1 MIEQVNGFITP
12 MKEWDAVGKND
23 GKITGTENGTK
34 SVFQSVLEDTVQNV
48 YDTQKD
54 VEQKQYLLATGQ
66 LEDAHSLPIAQ
77 AKAELSLEVM
87 ISLRN
92 KAMEAY
98 NEILKMSQRVRDKRP
113 DQMASNVVALEIPV
127 CRDGFLHHFLFKHGD
142 TRHQPDL
149 LLI

>member
-1 MIEQVNGFITP
+1 MIELVNGFITP

-34 SVFQSVLEDTVQNV
+34 SVFQSVLEDTIQNV

-54 VEQKQYLLATGQ
+54 VELKQFLLSSGQ
-66 LEDAHSLPIAQ
+66 LDDVHSLPIAQ

-92 KAMEAY
+92 KAIEAY
-98 NEILKMSQRVRDKRP
+98 NEILKMSV
-113 DQMASNVVALEIPV
+113 
-127 CRDGFLHHFLFKHGD
+127 
-142 TRHQPDL
+142 
-149 LLI
+149 

>member
-23 GKITGTENGTK
+23 GKITETENGTK
-34 SVFQSVLEDTVQNV
+34 SVFQSVLEDTIQNV

-66 LEDAHSLPIAQ
+66 LEDALSLPIAQ

-98 NEILKMSQRVRDKRP
+98 NEILKMSV
-113 DQMASNVVALEIPV
+113 
-127 CRDGFLHHFLFKHGD
+127 
-142 TRHQPDL
+142 
-149 LLI
+149 

>member
-12 MKEWDAVGKND
+12 MKEWNAVGKND
-23 GKITGTENGTK
+23 KTTGAKIGTK

-98 NEILKMSQRVRDKRP
+98 NEILKMSV
-113 DQMASNVVALEIPV
+113 
-127 CRDGFLHHFLFKHGD
+127 
-142 TRHQPDL
+142 
-149 LLI
+149 

>member
-54 VEQKQYLLATGQ
+54 VDSIMEVLEKEQ
-66 LEDAHSLPIAQ
+66 
-77 AKAELSLEVM
+77 
-87 ISLRN
+87 
-92 KAMEAY
+92 
-98 NEILKMSQRVRDKRP
+98 
-113 DQMASNVVALEIPV
+113 
-127 CRDGFLHHFLFKHGD
+127 
-142 TRHQPDL
+142 
-149 LLI
+149 

>member
-12 MKEWDAVGKND
+12 MKEWNAVGKND
-23 GKITGTENGTK
+23 ETTGAKIGTK
-34 SVFQSVLEDTVQNV
+34 SVFQSVLEDTVHNV

-98 NEILKMSQRVRDKRP
+98 NEILKMSV
-113 DQMASNVVALEIPV
+113 
-127 CRDGFLHHFLFKHGD
+127 
-142 TRHQPDL
+142 
-149 LLI
+149 

>member
-23 GKITGTENGTK
+23 GKITGAENGTK
-34 SVFQSVLEDTVQNV
+34 SVFQSVLEDTIQNV

-77 AKAELSLEVM
+77 AKAELSVEVM

-98 NEILKMSQRVRDKRP
+98 NEILKMSV
-113 DQMASNVVALEIPV
+113 
-127 CRDGFLHHFLFKHGD
+127 
-142 TRHQPDL
+142 
-149 LLI
+149 

>member
-12 MKEWDAVGKND
+12 MKGWDAVEKND
-23 GKITGTENGTK
+23 KKITGTENGTK
-34 SVFQSVLEDTVQNV
+34 SVFQSVLE
-48 YDTQKD
+48 D

-98 NEILKMSQRVRDKRP
+98 NEILKMSV
-113 DQMASNVVALEIPV
+113 
-127 CRDGFLHHFLFKHGD
+127 
-142 TRHQPDL
+142 
-149 LLI
+149 